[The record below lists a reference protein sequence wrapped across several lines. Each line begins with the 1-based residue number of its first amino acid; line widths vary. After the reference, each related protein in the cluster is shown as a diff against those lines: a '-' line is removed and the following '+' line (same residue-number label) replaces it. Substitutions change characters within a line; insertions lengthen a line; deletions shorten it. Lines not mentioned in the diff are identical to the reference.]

1 MNGVAALEQLGPK
14 GKHAAAC
21 TLVRQQVALH
31 GRPDVEGMQRIHA
44 TLESNRALC
53 EYILSEAFRREVP
66 TLDELRALETS
77 S

>member
-21 TLVRQQVALH
+21 TLVRQQVAQH
-31 GRPDVEGMQRIHA
+31 GRPKAEDMQRIFA
-44 TLESNRALC
+44 ALDNSEALR

-66 TLDELRALETS
+66 TLEELRSLETS